1 MVVRVGRG
9 EDMDIREA
17 VRKNL
22 EIAKAALAMDKFLAS
37 VTLLIKE
44 DGSTLPVPHKGDEG
58 EPMEVNKSR
67 IALTAGV
74 MARVLGADMVV
85 MVWDAAFRTVDAKD
99 KDDLDETDAPL
110 TYPKS
115 MRTECVIVHGIDLR
129 DGGTHID
136 MAPYKGGDG
145 EPVEFLPK
153 DEKWAEAEF
162 STRFD
167 DLIRKGYGE
176 CSRRT

>member
-1 MVVRVGRG
+1 
-9 EDMDIREA
+9 MDIREA

-22 EIAKAALAMDKFLAS
+22 EVAKSCLARDKYLAG
-37 VTLLIKE
+37 VTLLVRE
-44 DGSTLPVPHKGDEG
+44 SGDTMPLAHKGNED

-67 IALTAGV
+67 NAIMAGI
-74 MARVLGADMVV
+74 MAKAMGADMVV
-85 MVWDAAFRTVDAKD
+85 MVWDAAFRTMDADSKD
-99 KDDLDETDAPL
+99 GIDETEMPL
-110 TYPKS
+110 SYPKS
-115 MRTECVIVHGIDLR
+115 MRTECIIVHGIDLR

-136 MAPYKGGDG
+136 IAPYKGGDG

-153 DEKWAEAEF
+153 DDKWAEAEF

-167 DLIRKGYGE
+167 ELIKQGYEE